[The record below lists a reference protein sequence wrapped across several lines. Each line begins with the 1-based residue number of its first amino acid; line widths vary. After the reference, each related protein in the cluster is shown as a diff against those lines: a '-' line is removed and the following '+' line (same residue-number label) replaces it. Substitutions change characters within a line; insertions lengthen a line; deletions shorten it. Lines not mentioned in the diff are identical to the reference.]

1 MGRAAS
7 LTARLLFVFAALAC
21 ATSLGAGERFAKGV
35 LWKVTKAGVSPSYV
49 YGTMHV
55 ADPRVAELPAPVRKA
70 FAGADTLVVE
80 YVSDGYERV
89 RFLEAA
95 TFFDR
100 QTLTEKIGQDDF
112 SRAYAALKPVGLSE
126 EFVNKLKPWGVLVN
140 LRAAGTSDGLTP
152 DAQLY
157 ALARERRMPLS
168 TMEGVEEQVFVFDE
182 FPMAS
187 QVALLKHALAHR
199 AELEAISEETLRAYL
214 GRDLA
219 AIWRIHVEF
228 GSRYPQ
234 LAEHHAS
241 FTKRIVLDRSVVMA
255 FRMQRQLRKGRAFVA
270 VGVLHLYGSRGV
282 LALLEQDGYRVT
294 RVF

>member
-1 MGRAAS
+1 MGRAPS
-7 LTARLLFVFAALAC
+7 LTARLLVACAALAC
-21 ATSLGAGERFAKGV
+21 ATSLGAAERFAKGV
-35 LWKVTKAGVSPSYV
+35 LWKVAKAGVAPSYV

-55 ADPRVAELPAPVRKA
+55 ADPRVAELPPPVRKA
-70 FAGADTLVVE
+70 FAEAATLVVE
-80 YVSDGYERV
+80 YVSDRYERL

-95 TFFDR
+95 TFLDR
-100 QTLTEKIGQDDF
+100 QTLTEKIGQEDF
-112 SRAYAALKPVGLSE
+112 SLAYAALKPVGLSE

-140 LRAAGTSDGLTP
+140 LRATGTSDGLTP

-157 ALARERRMPLS
+157 ALARERRMPLF

-199 AELEAISEETLRAYL
+199 TELEAIAEETLRAYL
-214 GRDLA
+214 SRDLA
-219 AIWRIHVEF
+219 AIWRIHAEF
-228 GSRYPQ
+228 AARYPQ

-241 FTKRIVLDRSVVMA
+241 FTKRVVLDRSVVMA

-270 VGVLHLYGSRGV
+270 LGVLHLYGSRGV
-282 LALLEQDGYRVT
+282 LALLEEDGYRVS

>member
-1 MGRAAS
+1 MGGAAS
-7 LTARLLFVFAALAC
+7 LTARLLLASVALAC

-35 LWKVTKAGVSPSYV
+35 LWRVSKPGVAPSYV

-55 ADPRVAELPAPVRKA
+55 ADTRLAELPVPVRKA
-70 FAGADTLVVE
+70 FAAADTLVVE
-80 YVSDGYERV
+80 YVADGYERV

-95 TFFDR
+95 TFLDR
-100 QTLTEKIGQDDF
+100 QTLAEKIGQDDF
-112 SRAYAALKPVGLSE
+112 SRAYAALKPIGLSE
-126 EFVNKLKPWGVLVN
+126 EFVNKLKPWGVLLN
-140 LRAAGTSDGLTP
+140 LPATKTSNDLTP

-157 ALARERRMPLS
+157 ALARERRMPLFQ
-168 TMEGVEEQVFVFDE
+168 MEGVEEQVFVFDE

-199 AELEAISEETLRAYL
+199 ADLEAVSEQTLRAYL
-214 GRDLA
+214 ARDLA
-219 AIWRIHVEF
+219 AIWHIHAGFAV
-228 GSRYPQ
+228 RYPQ
-234 LAEHHAS
+234 LADHHAS
-241 FTKRIVLDRSVVMA
+241 FTKRVVLDRSVVMA

-270 VGVLHLYGSRGV
+270 VGALHLYGAQGV